1 MFAVGDRVIY
11 PMHGGAIVKAIESHV
26 HNDIANDYYVLE
38 MLFESMTLSVPVA
51 HAEGLG
57 LRNIVLEKELPSVAE
72 VLQSMPE
79 VKEIKSISWNRR
91 FQVYMDWI
99 KSGKI
104 TEVARVFK
112 ILLILEKNKKIS
124 VGERRLLHNT
134 KQILQSELMLI
145 KDISAQEAE
154 QWILD
159 FAKIPDK
166 VAK

>member
-11 PMHGGAIVKAIESHV
+11 PMHGGAIVKAIDSHV

-51 HAEGLG
+51 HAENLG
-57 LRNIVLEKELPSVAE
+57 LRNIVSEEELASVAE
-72 VLQSMPE
+72 VLKSMPD
-79 VKEIKSISWNRR
+79 VREIKSISWNRR
-91 FQVYMDWI
+91 FQIYMDWI

-112 ILLILEKNKKIS
+112 ILKILEKNKKIS

-134 KQILQSELMLI
+134 KQILQSELMLVRNI
-145 KDISAQEAE
+145 DAQAAE
-154 QWILD
+154 KWIFE
-159 FAKIPDK
+159 FAEMPNK
-166 VAK
+166 